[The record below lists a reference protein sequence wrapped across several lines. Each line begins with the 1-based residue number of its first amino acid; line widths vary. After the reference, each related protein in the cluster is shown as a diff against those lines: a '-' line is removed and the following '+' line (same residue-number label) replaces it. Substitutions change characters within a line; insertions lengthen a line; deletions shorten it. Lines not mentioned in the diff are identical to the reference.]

1 MFFKPFWCNFAQN
14 QSIMAKKHIRFD
26 WAAKKM
32 LRDKKNF
39 DILEGFLSELLK
51 EDIIIEGLWESESNQ
66 EEEGDKFNRVDLFA
80 ENSKGEHIII
90 EIQNTRELDYLM
102 RMLFGTSKAI
112 TEYLLEG
119 DPYARINK
127 VIAISIVYFG
137 LGKGDDYIYVGQTKF
152 TGLHSKKELELTK
165 AQKDLLHQPTIHQ
178 AYPEYYLIQTTR
190 FKDIINEP
198 LDEWVY
204 FLKNNE
210 VLESFKA
217 KGMGAVR
224 EKLAVSNLPDDDRR
238 KYNKFLDNLHWEAS
252 VAETA
257 KIEEAE
263 RIAEKVEEAQ
273 SKGEKRKALAIAIK
287 CIKRGDTNEEIIEVT
302 DLTFEEIEQLRKDT
316 PSV

>member
-1 MFFKPFWCNFAQN
+1 MV
-14 QSIMAKKHIRFD
+14 KKHIRFD

-66 EEEGDKFNRVDLFA
+66 EDEGDKFNRVDLFA

-102 RMLFGTSKAI
+102 RMIYGTSKAI

-119 DPYARINK
+119 DPYSRINK

-137 LGKGDDYIYVGQTKF
+137 LGKGDDYIYLGQTKF

-165 AQKDLLHQPTIHQ
+165 AQKDLLHQPTIQQ
-178 AYPEYYLIQTTR
+178 AYPEYYLIQTTK

-198 LDEWVY
+198 LDEWIY

-210 VLESFKA
+210 VLEGFKA

-224 EKLAVSNLPDDDRR
+224 EKLAVSNLLDDDRR

-263 RIAEKVEEAQ
+263 RINEKVEEA
-273 SKGEKRKALAIAIK
+273 KEIERKKRETEIAIQL
-287 CIKRGDTNEEIIEVT
+287 IKLNLPNDQISKATGLSE
-302 DLTFEEIEQLRKDT
+302 EEIEQLRKDT

>member
-1 MFFKPFWCNFAQN
+1 
-14 QSIMAKKHIRFD
+14 
-26 WAAKKM
+26 
-32 LRDKKNF
+32 
-39 DILEGFLSELLK
+39 
-51 EDIIIEGLWESESNQ
+51 
-66 EEEGDKFNRVDLFA
+66 
-80 ENSKGEHIII
+80 
-90 EIQNTRELDYLM
+90 M
-102 RMLFGTSKAI
+102 RMLYGTSKAI

-119 DPYARINK
+119 DPYSRINK

-137 LGKGDDYIYVGQTKF
+137 IGKGDDYIYIGQTKF

-165 AQKDLLHQPTIHQ
+165 AQKELLHQPTIQQ

-198 LDEWVY
+198 LDEWIY

-210 VLESFKA
+210 VLEGFKA

-224 EKLAVSNLPDDDRR
+224 EKLAVSNLPDDDRK

-263 RIAEKVEEAQ
+263 RISEKVEEA
-273 SKGEKRKALAIAIK
+273 KEIERMNERKKMALK
-287 CIKRGDTNEEIIEVT
+287 CIKRDDTNEQIMEITE
-302 DLTFEEIEQLRKDT
+302 LSYEEIEQLRKDT